1 MQTTMFNPVRYYR
14 PDSRYTRT
22 LGRDQLMKNLEEDSV
37 TWSPRVDIQESE
49 EHYLVRA
56 DIPGLE
62 RDDISVSVENRV
74 LTLKGERRREKT
86 DDRENRLLERAYGQ
100 FKRSFRLPSKVENE
114 KIKADYKNGVL
125 TITIPKA
132 KEAVPRKIEIS

>member
-1 MQTTMFNPVRYYR
+1 MQTTPFNTVRYYR
-14 PDSRYTRT
+14 PGSRYART

-49 EHYLVRA
+49 ENFVVRA

-62 RDDISVSVENRV
+62 RDDISVSVENRI
-74 LTLKGERRREKT
+74 LTLKGERRQEKT

-114 KIKADYKNGVL
+114 KIEADYKNGVL

-132 KEAVPRKIEIS
+132 KEAVPRKIKIS

>member
-1 MQTTMFNPVRYYR
+1 
-14 PDSRYTRT
+14 
-22 LGRDQLMKNLEEDSV
+22 MKNLEEDSV